1 LQLLPVEAQPLD
13 GMIAAA
19 QSDHIAAESVQ
30 ELPVF
35 DGIHDFAQALKG
47 QGVTGG
53 DNGGEMVCDLALAG
67 LGELAR
73 LGQEEGRLG
82 QDLLSEEPVAVGTLF
97 PLGEVG
103 LANRPG
109 GKGGGQ
115 QGLDFR
121 QGVEPGDDLFG
132 GLAVAQTGV
141 DLFAKKMRKAGDFTM
156 VRVGH
161 GLFWLYSL
169 LNREAPFSER
179 G

>member
-1 LQLLPVEAQPLD
+1 
-13 GMIAAA
+13 MIAAA

-30 ELPVF
+30 ERPALA
-35 DGIHDFAQALKG
+35 GIHYFAQALTG
-47 QGVTGG
+47 QGVIGG
-53 DNGGEMVCDLALAG
+53 DNGGQMVCDLALAS

-73 LGQEEGRLG
+73 LGQEEGSLG
-82 QDLLSEEPVAVGTLF
+82 QDLLPEEPVAVGPLF

-109 GKGGGQ
+109 GKDGGQ

-132 GLAVAQTGV
+132 GLAIAQTGV
-141 DLFAKKMRKAGDFTM
+141 DLFAKQMRKAGDFTI
-156 VRVGH
+156 VRAGH
-161 GLFWLYSL
+161 VLFWLYSL
-169 LNREAPFSER
+169 IF